1 MSSNSS
7 TFLNHKNKL
16 HLTPNNSNSDIS
28 QDFPDQKITSNEILK
43 DYTIKGELG
52 KGTFSTVYLATK
64 NTTLSKVAIKIL
76 EKSKIINQDDLTRVL
91 REISILKSFNSPN
104 VIKIYEIIENPTN
117 YYIIMEFCEYGE
129 LFNHIVE
136 EQRLSEEESSYFF
149 YQLINGLEYIHHNN
163 VVHRDLKPENLL
175 ISGDNLLKIIDFGLS
190 NYFDGK
196 KLLSTPCGSPCY
208 ASPEM
213 VSGNNYNGFN
223 IDVWATGIILYAM
236 LCGYLPFEDNDNEI
250 LFRKILECN
259 LDLPDFL
266 SNRSKNMIKKLLVVD
281 PEKRIKIEGIK
292 KHPFYLQGKKIFNEL
307 HPDVD
312 IENKFEEKNT
322 NIEREKNNDNI
333 IDNNI
338 KEDKEININKEIKV
352 NNNDDNLNNNNDIN
366 SNNNIDINNDINDDD
381 DNNLIL
387 EKISNKNE
395 SIEFKRKEKS
405 EDFKDNININLEDEI
420 NNNKDDDNNN
430 NKNEDNNN
438 DEEMQINHFN
448 LSYYNNYNYESKFN

>member
-7 TFLNHKNKL
+7 TFLNYNNKL

-28 QDFPDQKITSNEILK
+28 PDFPNQKESSSEILK

-259 LDLPDFL
+259 LELPEFL

-292 KHPFYLQGKKIFNEL
+292 KHPFYLQGKKIFKEL

-322 NIEREKNNDNI
+322 NIDRENNL
-333 IDNNI
+333 DNNI
-338 KEDKEININKEIKV
+338 KEDDKLNINNE
-352 NNNDDNLNNNNDIN
+352 NNDNNHDNINNNNE
-366 SNNNIDINNDINDDD
+366 IDNKDNVNNDIENNDNENNDIDNNVIDND

-387 EKISNKNE
+387 DKINNNNE
-395 SIEFKRKEKS
+395 SIEIKRKKKS
-405 EDFKDNININLEDEI
+405 EEFKDNINMNLKDENINKVDE
-420 NNNKDDDNNN
+420 NDNNK
-430 NKNEDNNN
+430 KMEKKRKKRK
-438 DEEMQINHFN
+438 EE
-448 LSYYNNYNYESKFN
+448 EKRK